1 MEEAG
6 RSKSWAED
14 VGRPKPWMEDVGRS
28 KSWTEELASLVED
41 TGIRYTGDDHTLSS
55 LSTPSFDLKT
65 ALEGEK
71 VESESFKDQ
80 MKGFAKA
87 WGEMVIEL
95 GKGCKDVV
103 VQSVLTDDSYIVK
116 KVRGPCKVVAGKLSV
131 LNEFLPEDRDP
142 VLAWPVIL
150 SVLLVTVSVLCV
162 NIKHDN
168 TPVPLVQVHAPSAR
182 RILLPDGKNM
192 SYHEQGVSADKARY
206 SLVAAHSFLSS
217 RLAGIP
223 GIKLSL
229 LEEFGVRL
237 VTYDLPGFGESDLH
251 PNRTLQSSA
260 MDLLYLTEALKVDKF
275 WILGYSTGAM
285 HAWAALKYIPS
296 KIAGAVMF
304 APMVNPHDRGMTKEE
319 KLGIWEKWT
328 RKRKLNYYLARRFP
342 RILRF
347 FYRRT
352 FLSGK
357 HGPIHKWL
365 SSSLAEQDKVVTE
378 DPLFKIF
385 WQRDV
390 EESIRQGIVKPF
402 VEETV
407 LQVSNWPFSI
417 TDLQVQKKC
426 PEKGLFHWFKF
437 MSDEPECEL
446 IGFLEPIHIWQGME
460 DLVVPPVMTDYVTR
474 VLPNALVHK
483 LPNQGHFSYWYFC
496 DECHREILTTIFG
509 EPQGPVEIQ
518 DHIEDDDGGQ
528 SQTSSIL
535 PN

>member
-1 MEEAG
+1 MEVG
-6 RSKSWAED
+6 RSKSWTED
-14 VGRPKPWMEDVGRS
+14 VRRS
-28 KSWTEELASLVED
+28 KTWTEELASLVED
-41 TGIRYTGDDHTLSS
+41 TGVRYIGDDETAGG
-55 LSTPSFDLKT
+55 LSTTAFDLT
-65 ALEGEK
+65 SELGSEK
-71 VESESFKDQ
+71 VESESLKDQ

-87 WGEMVIEL
+87 WGEIVIEL

-103 VQSVLTDDSYIVK
+103 QQSVLTDDCYIVK
-116 KVRGPCKVVAGKLSV
+116 KVRGPCGIIAGKLSV

-150 SVLLVTVSVLCV
+150 SVFLVTLAVLCV

-168 TPVPLVQVHAPSAR
+168 MPVPLVQAHAPSAR
-182 RILLPDGKNM
+182 RILLPDGRNM
-192 SYHEQGVSADKARY
+192 SYHEQGVFANKARY
-206 SLVAAHSFLSS
+206 SLVATHSFLSS
-217 RLAGIP
+217 RVAGIP

-237 VTYDLPGFGESDLH
+237 ITYDLPGFGESDPH
-251 PNRTLQSSA
+251 PNRTLLSSA
-260 MDLLYLTEALKVDKF
+260 MDLLFLADALKIDKF
-275 WILGYSTGAM
+275 WMFGYSSGAM
-285 HAWAALKYIPS
+285 HSWAALKYIPH

-304 APMVNPHDRGMTKEE
+304 APMVNPYDPGMTKEE

-328 RKRKLNYYLARRFP
+328 RKKKLNYYLARRFP
-342 RILRF
+342 RILRL

-357 HGPIHKWL
+357 HGPVDKWL
-365 SSSLAEQDKVVTE
+365 SISLAEQDKVVTK
-378 DPLFKIF
+378 DPLFIKF

-390 EESIRQGIVKPF
+390 EESIRQGNMKPF

-417 TDLQVQKKC
+417 ADLQVQKKC

-437 MSDEPECEL
+437 MSEEEECEL

-474 VLPNALVHK
+474 VLPNAIVHK
-483 LPNQGHFSYWYFC
+483 LPNQGHFSYLYFC
-496 DECHREILTTIFG
+496 DECHREILSTIFG
-509 EPQGPVEIQ
+509 EPHGPVEINDQ
-518 DHIEDDDGGQ
+518 APIVNDDDGQ
-528 SQTSSIL
+528 SQPSSML